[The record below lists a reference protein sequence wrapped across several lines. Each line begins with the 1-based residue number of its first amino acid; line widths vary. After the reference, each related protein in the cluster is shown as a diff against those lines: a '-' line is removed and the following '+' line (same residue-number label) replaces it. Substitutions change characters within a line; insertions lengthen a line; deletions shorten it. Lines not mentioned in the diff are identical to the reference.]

1 MFSKSSSSKSNAF
14 TKNAYTTYRPSTH
27 PKWSKWDR
35 VNKCENANLGLK
47 MQISIE
53 VFPAPTFDELSS
65 MQGAMQE
72 ELRTGPINQDKLAFM
87 DAINREVNR
96 CKPKPVWML
105 RPNQPN
111 EPAPP
116 TQHARIDIAQSKELK
131 GILKPETLRRMFIS
145 IPALIAQIQAD
156 IQSKV
161 DIQAAIHA
169 EIREKA
175 AKAAAKEA
183 AQKKQA
189 EVDAEAKEE
198 MPKRQ
203 M

>member
-1 MFSKSSSSKSNAF
+1 
-14 TKNAYTTYRPSTH
+14 
-27 PKWSKWDR
+27 
-35 VNKCENANLGLK
+35 

-53 VFPAPTFDELSS
+53 VFPAPTFDELRS
-65 MQGAMQE
+65 MQGAMQA
-72 ELRTGPINQDKLAFM
+72 ELRTGPINEDKLAFM

-96 CKPKPVWML
+96 CKPKPVSML

-116 TQHARIDIAQSKELK
+116 TQHARIDIAQYEELK

-161 DIQAAIHA
+161 DIQTAIHA

-175 AKAAAKEA
+175 AKKA

-189 EVDAEAKEE
+189 EVDAEAKEDI
-198 MPKRQ
+198 PKRQ